1 MLDLCCCRS
10 FSLVEVHGLLTA
22 VVSLVAEHGFQ
33 STDSVVVAH
42 GFSCSAAYGIFLDQ
56 GSNLCLLHW
65 QTGPGIKS
73 VSPALAVYIGIILSH
88 QGSPSSW
95 ILIWEGKREMFKVV
109 TEKYYKCFLCVLS
122 HVRLFV
128 TPWTIACQASLSMEF
143 SRQEYWSGLPFPL
156 PGDLSN
162 SGIKPMFFAS
172 PELASRF
179 FTTELPGKPINIS
192 RYL

>member
-65 QTGPGIKS
+65 QTDCI
-73 VSPALAVYIGIILSH
+73 LLSH

-162 SGIKPMFFAS
+162 SGIKPMSFAS